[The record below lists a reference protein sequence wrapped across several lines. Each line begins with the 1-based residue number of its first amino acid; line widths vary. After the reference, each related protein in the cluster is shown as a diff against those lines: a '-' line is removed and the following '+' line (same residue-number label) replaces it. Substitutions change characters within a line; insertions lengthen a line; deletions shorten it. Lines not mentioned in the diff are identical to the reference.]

1 MKESISS
8 IIEIENYSINQ
19 DRKFFSATHEEIEK
33 GLTTDYGRGCHNWW
47 SRRSKLMLLEQVVI

>member
-19 DRKFFSATHEEIEK
+19 DRLKIP
-33 GLTTDYGRGCHNWW
+33 
-47 SRRSKLMLLEQVVI
+47 